1 MCSKCQQ
8 TGHNARS
15 KMCPAN
21 VTATAPAADLA
32 ERSKQALLLSQQ
44 LHGQIGLSVEPAVA
58 ALSDVLEGAV
68 VAEKPQTTQNL
79 ADVEDI
85 GPGDGVE
92 SGQARVRIVVETG
105 DAEEKAHA
113 DVQPQMLAADVAP
126 TVVAVPAKSSV
137 RDALDASVAAA
148 VEKGFAVAS
157 TAAPN
162 VQADSPPKAVKP
174 REILENM
181 LKSVGATMT
190 QFYISPR
197 FAYAVSDVVSA
208 LDDRRPAQC
217 GDHTWKFFAR
227 ADLAFSV
234 DASVRVKGAQGSSH
248 KSHGCDCTNAKPQC
262 RRCKRTNVCAVSG

>member
-1 MCSKCQQ
+1 
-8 TGHNARS
+8 
-15 KMCPAN
+15 MCPAN

-44 LHGQIGLSVEPAVA
+44 LHGQIGLSVEPAIA
-58 ALSDVLEGAV
+58 ALNDVLEGAV

-85 GPGDGVE
+85 GGPGDGVE

-148 VEKGFAVAS
+148 VEKGVAVAS
-157 TAAPN
+157 SAAPN

-181 LKSVGATMT
+181 LKSVGATM
-190 QFYISPR
+190 
-197 FAYAVSDVVSA
+197 
-208 LDDRRPAQC
+208 
-217 GDHTWKFFAR
+217 
-227 ADLAFSV
+227 
-234 DASVRVKGAQGSSH
+234 
-248 KSHGCDCTNAKPQC
+248 
-262 RRCKRTNVCAVSG
+262 